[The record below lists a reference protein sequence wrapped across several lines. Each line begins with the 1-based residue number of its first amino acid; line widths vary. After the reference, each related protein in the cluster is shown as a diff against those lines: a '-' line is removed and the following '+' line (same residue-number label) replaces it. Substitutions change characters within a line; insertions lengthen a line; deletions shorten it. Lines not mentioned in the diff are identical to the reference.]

1 MKYISKKTFLVL
13 MIFVSIISVL
23 TYFVYFFNQP
33 AKAYISQ
40 TNSSASLVIGQAD
53 FASNLVNQGGVPAA
67 NTLNQPFGLAAAD
80 GQLIISDE
88 ANHRALIYN
97 SIPAANNISAD
108 VVIGQP
114 DMASNSANQGGA
126 GFRNANTLYSPRGL
140 LFAEGKL
147 LVADSLNHRVLI

>member
-40 TNSSASLVIGQAD
+40 TNSRASLVIGQAD
-53 FASNLVNQGGVPAA
+53 
-67 NTLNQPFGLAAAD
+67 
-80 GQLIISDE
+80 I
-88 ANHRALIYN
+88 
-97 SIPAANNISAD
+97 
-108 VVIGQP
+108 
-114 DMASNSANQGGA
+114 ASNSANQGGA

-147 LVADSLNHRVLI
+147 LVADSLNHRVLIFNSLP